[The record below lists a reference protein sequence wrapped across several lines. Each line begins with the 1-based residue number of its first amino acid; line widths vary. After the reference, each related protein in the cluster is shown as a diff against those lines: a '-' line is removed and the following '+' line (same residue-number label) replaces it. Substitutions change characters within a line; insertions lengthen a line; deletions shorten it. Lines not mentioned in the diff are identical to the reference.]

1 MLDLESW
8 ASGSI
13 PTFCYW
19 FFLFSRSKASDVNIG
34 IIANFVSFVKTPKED
49 LLLLKEFYTFVD
61 EFIEILIYSQMKIYT
76 NHFHSVTFSPCDNKI
91 TAWNKSLLNHTLM
104 HTSPNK

>member
-13 PTFCYW
+13 PTRGNILLLI

-34 IIANFVSFVKTPKED
+34 IIANFV
-49 LLLLKEFYTFVD
+49 
-61 EFIEILIYSQMKIYT
+61 
-76 NHFHSVTFSPCDNKI
+76 
-91 TAWNKSLLNHTLM
+91 
-104 HTSPNK
+104 